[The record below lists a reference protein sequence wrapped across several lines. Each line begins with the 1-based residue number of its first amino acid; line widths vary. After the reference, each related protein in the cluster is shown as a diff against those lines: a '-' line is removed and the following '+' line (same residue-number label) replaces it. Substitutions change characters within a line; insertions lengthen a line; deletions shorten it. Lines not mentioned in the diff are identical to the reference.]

1 MITLPPEVYSC
12 STRDLNIDEGSY
24 AFKRKPNKLNLWS
37 TSNTRKYKLRYSNID
52 IKTKPFSTTAIC
64 KTFDKDNPLIKIK
77 ERRRSIT
84 SEKKTTNSPSCKEK
98 IESVY
103 SLSDVSDLDL
113 DDCEESD
120 SEIEEAEEFD

>member
-1 MITLPPEVYSC
+1 MITLPPEVYTC

-24 AFKRKPNKLNLWS
+24 AVKRKPNKLNLWS
-37 TSNTRKYKLRYSNID
+37 TINTTKYKLRYSNID
-52 IKTKPFSTTAIC
+52 LITKPFSSTAIC
-64 KTFDKDNPLIKIK
+64 KTLDEDNAVIKIK

-84 SEKKTTNSPSCKEK
+84 SEKKTTNSSSYKEK

-120 SEIEEAEEFD
+120 SEIEDAEEFD